1 MKQCQECEQE
11 VNSTDKVCP
20 NCGRKQE
27 NWFNKNK
34 ILTYFGVIILLG
46 IIITALVIR
55 SNGSNLIKKDI
66 DVFRSD
72 YYEIKITSIEE
83 ISQVGQLSPK
93 RKPQEG
99 YTYVVVNYQFINI
112 SGKPLSQYE
121 SPDFELIDKN
131 KAKYAINFN
140 GSYYYREEKSL
151 DKFLD
156 FDFNP
161 GITYKSAYVF
171 EVPNKQFEAGGWNLI
186 VNERTARFGIFTNVG
201 YVSLSLK

>member
-1 MKQCQECEQE
+1 MKKCQECEQE
-11 VNSTDKVCP
+11 VSSSDKVCP
-20 NCGRKQE
+20 KCGREQG
-27 NWFNKNK
+27 NWFNKYK
-34 ILTYFGVIILLG
+34 ILTYIGVIILLVG
-46 IIITALVIR
+46 IISTALVIR
-55 SNGSNLIKKDI
+55 SNSSNLIRNDI
-66 DVFRSD
+66 DVLRSD

-83 ISQVGQLSPK
+83 KSLVGKISPK

-161 GITYKSAYVF
+161 GITYNSAYVF
-171 EVPNKQFEAGGWNLI
+171 EVPKKQFEAGGWILI
-186 VNERTARFGIFTNVG
+186 VNEKTARFGIFANVG
-201 YVSLSLK
+201 YVNVN

>member
-1 MKQCQECEQE
+1 MKQCQECKQE
-11 VNSTDKVCP
+11 VSSSDKLCP
-20 NCGRKQE
+20 SCGREQKS
-27 NWFNKNK
+27 WSNKNK
-34 ILTYFGVIILLG
+34 IIIFIGVIILLG
-46 IIITALVIR
+46 IISTALVIR
-55 SNGSNLIKKDI
+55 SNGTNVIKTDI
-66 DVFRSD
+66 DVFKSD

-83 ISQVGQLSPK
+83 ESQVGKLSPK

-140 GSYYYREEKSL
+140 GSYYYREEKNL

-161 GITYKSAYVF
+161 GVTYKSAYVF
-171 EVPNKQFEAGGWNLI
+171 EVPKKQFKAGGWNLI
-186 VNERTARFGIFTNVG
+186 VNEKTARFGIFTNVG
-201 YVSLSLK
+201 YVNVN

>member
-1 MKQCQECEQE
+1 MKQCQECKEE
-11 VNSTDKVCP
+11 ISSTDKVCP
-20 NCGRKQE
+20 HCGRDQKY
-27 NWFNKNK
+27 WFNKNK
-34 ILTYFGVIILLG
+34 ILTFLGVIIFLG
-46 IIITALVIR
+46 IISSALVTR
-55 SNGSNLIKKDI
+55 SNGTKVIKTDI
-66 DVFRSD
+66 DVFKSD

-83 ISQVGQLSPK
+83 KSQVGKLSPK

-121 SPDFELIDKN
+121 SPDFVLIDKN

-161 GITYKSAYVF
+161 GITYTSAYVF
-171 EVPNKQFEAGGWNLI
+171 EIPEKQFKAGGWNLI
-186 VNERTARFGIFTNVG
+186 VNEKTARFGIFTNVG
-201 YVSLSLK
+201 YVNIN

>member
-1 MKQCQECEQE
+1 MKQCQECKQE
-11 VNSTDKVCP
+11 VSSTDKVCP
-20 NCGRKQE
+20 NCGRDQK

-34 ILTYFGVIILLG
+34 ILIFIGVIILLG
-46 IIITALVIR
+46 IIGTDLVVK
-55 SNGSNLIKKDI
+55 SNSTKLIKTDI
-66 DVFRSD
+66 DVFKSD
-72 YYEIKITSIEE
+72 YYEIKITTIEE
-83 ISQVGQLSPK
+83 KSQVGKLSPQ

-99 YTYVVVNYQFINI
+99 YTYVVVNYQFKNI

-121 SPDFELIDKN
+121 SPDFELVDKN

-140 GSYYYREEKSL
+140 GSYNYREEKSL

-161 GITYKSAYVF
+161 GTTYKSAYVF
-171 EVPNKQFEAGGWNLI
+171 EVPKKQFEAGGWQLI

-201 YVSLSLK
+201 YVNIN